1 MKSLIPPRTRR
12 NAKERLGVTL
22 RTFASLAVNT
32 LTQYSRQNVT
42 WRSLD
47 EAERNP
53 GMQRAPGLRL
63 RLHPGYSLLLI
74 VLLASLPAM
83 AAETSAS
90 YPDLPPPAAV
100 ESALRNSPDVLA
112 AQAGIKVGEAVRQRL
127 QAGEH
132 EVTARLMGQR
142 RSVNPSERYREWD
155 AGLERAIRL
164 PGKAALDGKLGD
176 VELARSQTLYGDALH
191 ETGRVLLKAWFV
203 WNKERA
209 QAQQWSEQAEL
220 LKNQAEIVAKR
231 VRAGDAPRLE
241 RDIAEAAV
249 AQAESALHQARLR
262 QQVAANELGQR
273 FPAVPLPAAL
283 PVSVPQPLQQG
294 LEYWQEEILKHNH
307 ELGVARS
314 EAALGRLHSERSSAD
329 KLPDPTI
336 GLRFAGER
344 DSSERIVGLHVSM
357 PFPGGARS
365 ARADEGR
372 ALAEMAAQR
381 EAAILRKVTAEAV
394 NSFAAA
400 EAAYGGWQSAQSAA
414 DKMRGNA
421 ELMARAYALGEMGL
435 PEVLTARRQAL
446 EANLA
451 AALARLDAAETRYRL
466 LLDAHQLWPLDADAE
481 DENHAHN

>member
-1 MKSLIPPRTRR
+1 MALITVP
-12 NAKERLGVTL
+12 
-22 RTFASLAVNT
+22 LA
-32 LTQYSRQNVT
+32 
-42 WRSLD
+42 
-47 EAERNP
+47 
-53 GMQRAPGLRL
+53 
-63 RLHPGYSLLLI
+63 
-74 VLLASLPAM
+74 LPAA
-83 AAETSAS
+83 AAEMVAN
-90 YPDLPPPAAV
+90 YPDLPPPATV
-100 ESALRNSPDVLA
+100 EAALKNSPDVLA

-132 EVTARLMGQR
+132 EVTLRLMGQR
-142 RSVNPSERYREWD
+142 RSINPAERYREWD
-155 AGLERAIRL
+155 VGLERAIRL
-164 PGKAALDGKLGD
+164 PGKAALDGKMGD
-176 VELARSQTLYGDALH
+176 VEVARSQTLYGDALH

-209 QAQQWSEQAEL
+209 QAQQWAEQVEL
-220 LKNQAEIVAKR
+220 LKNQAGIVAKR

-241 RDIAEAAV
+241 SDLAEAAV
-249 AQAESALHQARLR
+249 AQAESALYQARLR

-273 FPAVPLPAAL
+273 FPAIPLPAA
-283 PVSVPQPLQQG
+283 VPASTPAPLQQG
-294 LEYWQEEILKHNH
+294 LEYWKEEILRHNH
-307 ELGVARS
+307 ELSVARN

-329 KLPDPTI
+329 RLPDPSV
-336 GLRFAGER
+336 GLRFGGER
-344 DSSERIVGLHVSM
+344 DGAERIVGLQVSM

-400 EAAYGGWQSAQSAA
+400 QAAYGGWQSAQSAA

-446 EANLA
+446 EANLS
-451 AALARLDAAETRYRL
+451 AALARLEAAETRYRL
-466 LLDAHQLWPLDADAE
+466 LLDAHQLWPLDAGE
-481 DENHAHN
+481 EGEGHAHY

>member
-1 MKSLIPPRTRR
+1 MKSLIPLRTRR
-12 NAKERLGVTL
+12 NAKEKLGFTL
-22 RTFASLAVNT
+22 RTFASLAVK
-32 LTQYSRQNVT
+32 RFVV
-42 WRSLD
+42 
-47 EAERNP
+47 
-53 GMQRAPGLRL
+53 MV
-63 RLHPGYSLLLI
+63 LI
-74 VLLASLPAM
+74 TTPLALPA
-83 AAETSAS
+83 AAVEAVAP

-100 ESALRNSPDVLA
+100 EAALRNSPDVLA

-132 EVTARLMGQR
+132 EVTLRLMGQR
-142 RSVNPSERYREWD
+142 RSINPAERYREWD
-155 AGLERAIRL
+155 VGLERAIRL
-164 PGKAALDGKLGD
+164 PGKAALDGRMGD
-176 VELARSQTLYGDALH
+176 VEVARSQTLYGDALH
-191 ETGRVLLKAWFV
+191 ETGRGLLKAWFS

-209 QAQQWSEQAEL
+209 QAQQWEEQVEL
-220 LKNQAEIVAKR
+220 LKNQVGIVAKR

-241 RDIAEAAV
+241 SDLAEAAV
-249 AQAESALHQARLR
+249 AQAESALYQARLR

-273 FPAVPLPAAL
+273 FPAIPLPT
-283 PVSVPQPLQQG
+283 SVPASTPVPLQQG
-294 LEYWQEEILKHNH
+294 LEYWKEEILRHNH
-307 ELGVARS
+307 ELSVARS

-329 KLPDPTI
+329 RLPDPTV
-336 GLRFAGER
+336 GLRFGGER
-344 DSSERIVGLHVSM
+344 DSAERIVGLQVSM

-400 EAAYGGWQSAQSAA
+400 QAAYGGWQSAQSAA

-446 EANLA
+446 EANLS
-451 AALARLDAAETRYRL
+451 AALARLEAAETRYRL
-466 LLDAHQLWPLDADAE
+466 LLDAHQLWPLDADEE
-481 DENHAHN
+481 DDGHAHY

>member
-1 MKSLIPPRTRR
+1 MKILIPLRTLR
-12 NAKERLGVTL
+12 NAKERLLFTL
-22 RTFASLAVNT
+22 RTFASLAVK
-32 LTQYSRQNVT
+32 RFV
-42 WRSLD
+42 
-47 EAERNP
+47 AI
-53 GMQRAPGLRL
+53 A
-63 RLHPGYSLLLI
+63 LI
-74 VLLASLPAM
+74 TPPLVLPA
-83 AAETSAS
+83 AAAGMVAN
-90 YPDLPPPAAV
+90 YPDLPPPVVVEAA
-100 ESALRNSPDVLA
+100 LKNSPEVLG
-112 AQAGIKVGEAVRQRL
+112 AQAGIKVGEAVRRRL

-132 EVTARLMGQR
+132 EVTVRMMGQR

-155 AGLERAIRL
+155 VGVERAIRL
-164 PGKAALDGKLGD
+164 PGKAALDSKMGEAE
-176 VELARSQTLYGDALH
+176 VARSHTLYGDALH
-191 ETGRVLLKAWFV
+191 EAGRGLLKAWFS

-209 QAQQWSEQAEL
+209 QAQQWSDQIEL
-220 LKNQAEIVAKR
+220 LKNQSGIAAKR

-241 RDIAEAAV
+241 SDLADAAV
-249 AQAESALHQARLR
+249 AQAESALYQARLR

-273 FPAVPLPAAL
+273 FPGISLPAAV
-283 PVSVPQPLQQG
+283 PVSSPQPLQRG
-294 LEYWQEEILKHNH
+294 LEYWKEDILKHNH
-307 ELGVARS
+307 ELSVARN

-329 KLPDPTI
+329 KLPDPTV
-336 GLRFAGER
+336 GLRFSGER
-344 DSSERIVGLHVSM
+344 DSAERIVGLQVSI

-400 EAAYGGWQSAQSAA
+400 QAAYGGWQSAQSAA
-414 DKMRGNA
+414 DKMRSNA

-466 LLDAHQLWPLDADAE
+466 LLDAHQLWPLDADE
-481 DENHAHN
+481 EGEGHAHY